1 MQTFAHGTINC
12 YNKLFN
18 NILTS
23 FIVNFNIEES
33 KMIVKVTDEYLALL
47 NRATARELQV
57 SAQYMLQHTKM
68 EKLRRKV
75 IKENY
80 LLEETTYDEF
90 GEILKDL
97 AKEEMKHLA
106 QIMARIYLLG
116 GEATTKPDRVTI
128 GNSLREFAELDL
140 KAEEE
145 ALELYRKLIEA
156 AKDIGDRETWVLF
169 TKIYSDEE
177 EHFLKFQDYVEM
189 ENEPDLGVT
198 PDSEWRSIFGEAY
211 VTLLNKAL
219 AAEIS
224 AVVQYTN
231 QHEKA
236 EGLERMRRKKNALE
250 VVTGK
255 NKASVV
261 SGILKETFLQEMEHM
276 EKISDRIY
284 EIDRESIATVDPLPE
299 IGNTVDDFIKLDREA
314 ENYAIVLYRKVIAE
328 ATRLGDIKTRR
339 LFEDIIQ
346 DEEAHYWA
354 FDDFLP

>member
-1 MQTFAHGTINC
+1 
-12 YNKLFN
+12 
-18 NILTS
+18 
-23 FIVNFNIEES
+23 
-33 KMIVKVTDEYLALL
+33 MIIKATDEYLALL
-47 NRATARELQV
+47 NRAAAREIQV

-90 GEILKDL
+90 GEMLKEL

-116 GEATTKPDRVTI
+116 GEATTKPDRVVI
-128 GNSLREFAELDL
+128 GNSLREFAELDV

-145 ALELYRKLIEA
+145 ALELYRILIEA

-177 EHFLKFQDYVEM
+177 EHFLKFQDYIEM
-189 ENEPDLGVT
+189 EDEPDLGET
-198 PDSEWRSIFGEAY
+198 PDSEWRSIFGEEY
-211 VTLLNKAL
+211 VALLNKAL
-219 AAEIS
+219 ASEIS

-236 EGLERMRRKKNALE
+236 EGLERMRRKKNSLE

-284 EIDRESIATVDPLPE
+284 EIDRESIATVNPLPE
-299 IGNTVDDFIKLDREA
+299 IGNSVDEFIKLDREA
-314 ENYAIVLYRKVIAE
+314 ENYAIILYRKIIAE

-346 DEEAHYWA
+346 DEETHYWN